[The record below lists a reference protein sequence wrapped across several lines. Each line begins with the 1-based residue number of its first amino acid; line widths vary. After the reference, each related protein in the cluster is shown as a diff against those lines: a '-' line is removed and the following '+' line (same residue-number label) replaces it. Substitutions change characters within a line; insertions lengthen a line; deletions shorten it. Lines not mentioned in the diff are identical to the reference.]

1 MASVKGPIADLWEG
15 LRAGLREEGNPRGRN
30 SQHEQ
35 DLEPLRKSREE
46 GPGMLGGHC
55 REQSQRIPIV
65 AEKMTMPS
73 TFMPSLVPGSD
84 L

>member
-1 MASVKGPIADLWEG
+1 MGRSTPGQEFLARRRAWNHLG
-15 LRAGLREEGNPRGRN
+15 RAGKRELEDLRGT
-30 SQHEQ
+30 
-35 DLEPLRKSREE
+35 
-46 GPGMLGGHC
+46 PGSGH
-55 REQSQRIPIV
+55 STYIPMV